1 MGSSSGF
8 GSVSCDCRPFQTRFP
23 FGFVSIDLTSPHN
36 TTRRRINQKARRRA
50 FALRPLVDMRF
61 QVLFHP
67 PPGVLFTFPSRY
79 LFAIGQ
85 RVVFSLGG
93 WSPQIQTGFLGS
105 RPTRV
110 RLKGYDLLFAY
121 GTFTLF
127 GRPSQTFQLNKPLP
141 SLPPGCSHR
150 RPTTTITQRPWAYTR
165 YGFGLFP
172 FRSPLLRESLSI
184 SFPRVTEMVHF
195 TRFASP
201 VGDTWLPPGGFP
213 HSDIDGSTLARSS
226 PSLFA
231 ACHVLLR
238 LPLPRHPPHALI
250 TLTFLFSFQ

>member
-201 VGDTWLPPGGFP
+201 SQEIPGSRQVGFP
-213 HSDIDGSTLARSS
+213 IRISTGQRSLAAHRRFSQPATS
-226 PSLFA
+226 FFA
-231 ACHVLLR
+231 SRCQGIHRMPLL
-238 LPLPRHPPHALI
+238 P
-250 TLTFLFSFQ
+250 